1 MGAGNCPPLLKNL
14 NLGIAKHLLVIKSV
28 LTNIFG
34 NMISRILSRLSRPM
48 MANIRR
54 NMGNEPAPVG
64 KLAKPSGFKGPMG
77 VQMVRHL
84 GITLVLA
91 TYLTWH
97 WYYFYVLPR
106 QQAYDEFYAN
116 FDARKMFER
125 QKSKGVFQSIQ
136 EIEEAEA
143 EEGDEEEEDEE

>member
-1 MGAGNCPPLLKNL
+1 MGVKKG
-14 NLGIAKHLLVIKSV
+14 V

-34 NMISRILSRLSRPM
+34 NMNLRILSRLSRPL

-64 KLAKPSGFKGPMG
+64 KLEKPSGFKGPLG
-77 VQMVRHL
+77 VQMARHL
-84 GITLVLA
+84 GVTLVVA

-143 EEGDEEEEDEE
+143 EEEEEEDDE

>member
-1 MGAGNCPPLLKNL
+1 
-14 NLGIAKHLLVIKSV
+14 
-28 LTNIFG
+28 
-34 NMISRILSRLSRPM
+34 

-143 EEGDEEEEDEE
+143 EEGDEEEEDDE

>member
-1 MGAGNCPPLLKNL
+1 MGIAEKRL

-34 NMISRILSRLSRPM
+34 NMISRILSRLSRPL

-64 KLAKPSGFKGPMG
+64 KLAKPTGFKGPMG
-77 VQMVRHL
+77 VQMVKHL

-143 EEGDEEEEDEE
+143 EEGDEEEEDDE

>member
-1 MGAGNCPPLLKNL
+1 
-14 NLGIAKHLLVIKSV
+14 
-28 LTNIFG
+28 
-34 NMISRILSRLSRPM
+34 M

-143 EEGDEEEEDEE
+143 EEEEEEDDE

>member
-1 MGAGNCPPLLKNL
+1 MGAGNCPPLLKRLEPWNCE
-14 NLGIAKHLLVIKSV
+14 HLLVIRV
-28 LTNIFG
+28 FFTNIFG

-143 EEGDEEEEDEE
+143 EEGDEEEEDDE